1 MIKEQLKEAKKACR
15 SMQNIKPE
23 IKNKALR
30 SISEALIQKSELII
44 EENQKDIVEA
54 ENNGIKE
61 SMIDRLLLNKERIEA
76 MAQDILK
83 VIDLQ
88 DPIGTLVRE
97 IKRPNGLVIQQIR
110 IPLGVIGVI
119 YESRPNVTVDIASLC
134 IKTNNVCVLKGGKEA
149 IHSNRILVQI
159 INEAIKNLL
168 PTHAV
173 TLIETKHR
181 EETFDLI
188 QAHDYVDVI
197 IPRGSAGLIQ
207 YVVKNATVP
216 VIETGAGICHLYV
229 DQEANL
235 DMALEIAKNAKI
247 QIENIKNGLIEIDSD
262 NKNYYQSNYNLYA
275 NRLDELDNKIKISLS
290 NIKNRNLIIT
300 HPAFGHFC
308 KEYSLNQIAIARD
321 EADPK
326 AMADII
332 TFIKNNNVK
341 AIFYEEFSSSKL
353 VDSIA
358 KETKAKTLTLNPIE
372 SLSKEN
378 IEAGE
383 DYFSIMEKNII
394 SLTNGLN

>member
-1 MIKEQLKEAKKACR
+1 MKKIFFIIIILFSIFGCNENKNSSDKLQVYA
-15 SMQNIKPE
+15 SIYPIYDFVKKIGGEKIEVYNMTSAGAEPHDFE
-23 IKNKALR
+23 ITSKDMANLSKADLF
-30 SISEALIQKSELII
+30 IY
-44 EENQKDIVEA
+44 
-54 ENNGIKE
+54 NGGGME
-61 SMIDRLLLNKERIEA
+61 HWID
-76 MAQDILK
+76 
-83 VIDLQ
+83 
-88 DPIGTLVRE
+88 
-97 IKRPNGLVIQQIR
+97 
-110 IPLGVIGVI
+110 
-119 YESRPNVTVDIASLC
+119 
-134 IKTNNVCVLKGGKEA
+134 
-149 IHSNRILVQI
+149 
-159 INEAIKNLL
+159 AIKDAL
-168 PTHAV
+168 
-173 TLIETKHR
+173 K
-181 EETFDLI
+181 DLKYI
-188 QAHDYVDVI
+188 DASSNIDNQ
-197 IPRGSAGLIQ
+197 
-207 YVVKNATVP
+207 N
-216 VIETGAGICHLYV
+216 
-229 DQEANL
+229 NL
-235 DMALEIAKNAKI
+235 DPHFWLSPKNAKI

-308 KEYSLNQIAIARD
+308 KKYSLNQIAIARD

-383 DYFSIMEKNII
+383 DYFSIMEKNLI

>member
-119 YESRPNVTVDIASLC
+119 NESRHNVTVDIASLC

-159 INEAIKNLL
+159 INEAIK
-168 PTHAV
+168 
-173 TLIETKHR
+173 
-181 EETFDLI
+181 
-188 QAHDYVDVI
+188 
-197 IPRGSAGLIQ
+197 
-207 YVVKNATVP
+207 
-216 VIETGAGICHLYV
+216 
-229 DQEANL
+229 
-235 DMALEIAKNAKI
+235 
-247 QIENIKNGLIEIDSD
+247 
-262 NKNYYQSNYNLYA
+262 
-275 NRLDELDNKIKISLS
+275 
-290 NIKNRNLIIT
+290 
-300 HPAFGHFC
+300 
-308 KEYSLNQIAIARD
+308 
-321 EADPK
+321 
-326 AMADII
+326 
-332 TFIKNNNVK
+332 
-341 AIFYEEFSSSKL
+341 IFYQHMLLRLLKQ
-353 VDSIA
+353 
-358 KETKAKTLTLNPIE
+358 
-372 SLSKEN
+372 N
-378 IEAGE
+378 IEKKRL
-383 DYFSIMEKNII
+383 I
-394 SLTNGLN
+394 